1 MKSKMGLG
9 EVLGKWT
16 QEPVPDLPN
25 KKPVLVK
32 PSFDVPLP
40 PSYPRKEEVVTDLK
54 EGVRAAANTA
64 KLLNKLGMSEDIDIT
79 EGESETPVNSLDPTH
94 IFQQAFGMESTDVQM
109 VDELTG
115 ETKRGPGRPKK
126 PDGSTSVVPTVLFDT
141 YTAVKLATILS
152 EYDKQVI
159 DDTAQLRTYIT
170 NRLIE

>member
-16 QEPVPDLPN
+16 QEPIPEIPN

-32 PSFDVPLP
+32 PTFDVPLP
-40 PSYPRKEEVVTDLK
+40 PSYPRKEEAITDLK

-64 KLLNKLGMSEDIDIT
+64 KLLNKLGMSEDINIT
-79 EGESETPVNSLDPTH
+79 EGESETPTSSLAPTH

-109 VDELTG
+109 VDELTDK
-115 ETKRGPGRPKK
+115 TKRGPGRPKK
-126 PDGSTSVVPTVLFDT
+126 PNGSTSVVPTELFDT

-152 EYDKQVI
+152 E
-159 DDTAQLRTYIT
+159 
-170 NRLIE
+170 